1 MPPIPQWFQ
10 RLPEIVEEL
19 SALEAPVVDRATL
32 EQVFGLSRRATI
44 NLMHRFGGYQA
55 GKTFLVD
62 RQPLIERLRSIV
74 KGEDY
79 DYEQKRKERLVE
91 ILAKLRRQRAGA
103 QVSIPVEPD
112 VFSRKLADL
121 PEGVSLEPGEL
132 RITFTG
138 AEDLLQKLFEL
149 GQAISNDFEQFRKV
163 VEA

>member
-1 MPPIPQWFQ
+1 M
-10 RLPEIVEEL
+10 
-19 SALEAPVVDRATL
+19 
-32 EQVFGLSRRATI
+32 
-44 NLMHRFGGYQA
+44 
-55 GKTFLVD
+55 
-62 RQPLIERLRSIV
+62 IV

-91 ILAKLRRQRAGA
+91 ILAKLRKQRAGA